1 MPSAQLEHGGIRGS
15 ISFVVKLLSSLGIS
29 GLTPEMLRQA
39 KFNNPDPVGML
50 WRALHE
56 AIILILAKFPKGP
69 SPGEHLQKLWSR
81 LTDEEG
87 HLPGGIT
94 NVEFVQYYLGI
105 WGYPHPS
112 IFQLVPGSTQSR
124 SLLLAFA
131 WLLSNN
137 QVLQKALDQHIDSLM
152 PRKSNAP
159 LPPYPED
166 TYSSDVAVAAMDK
179 AKTLAAAYVQEA
191 SQLLAECHP
200 AERARLL
207 AQQTITMQG
216 RTHAAANKLSAL
228 QRYRERLMHTL
239 ITIQLDQASRSSP
252 PPMGQAK
259 SASPPPH
266 GGDDPL
272 RTAPASEPELARSP
286 PRSAER
292 GGSGAAGAEAQINL
306 FFEWMGSVLE
316 TDINERAAA
325 GGSFTSPPPPALMRH
340 QLYDLSMP
348 ELSELMSRLDKDVS
362 QLILQHKQDMETLSR
377 RWSQVDVGSLP
388 PHEKQALEDHLQA
401 TLRASNV
408 PSLEQ
413 LQADAVQVIECGQE
427 SQEAVLGEQ
436 ETELPEDLKLQIDAA
451 LREDL
456 VLADKQPVISRQY
469 IGKRRISSP
478 GAFSSATSSSKCVLA
493 AQEIHSLRRA
503 EASVDEMLETS
514 RTRCTQVIADALAP
528 LDRSSYEYVVYGSIG
543 NISGTSMHD

>member
-259 SASPPPH
+259 SASPPLTEVMTPYELH
-266 GGDDPL
+266 LLLSP
-272 RTAPASEPELARSP
+272 SSLARHRAALSE
-286 PRSAER
+286 AAAVQQER
-292 GGSGAAGAEAQINL
+292 RKAEAQINL

-528 LDRSSYEYVVYGSIG
+528 LDRSSYVVRGLW
-543 NISGTSMHD
+543 